1 MDIRLIHFTTPLSL
15 YGFTFH
21 TTSPDLHFV
30 DSLYLRHLDWPA
42 VLTLTSLY
50 FYTSS
55 KTLSYCLQKDLIIS
69 CTWDRKD
76 QDQCSK
82 LAVCRGGFRSVVRWF
97 SLSSC
102 FHFVHLSMYVQ
113 ETQTLYVSYVSKS
126 DSRPS
131 NPQGVFYTCWG
142 WSWLR
147 ATAYTRLLS
156 KWYADVCIHSECRLY
171 TLLLNIDLMTCA
183 KSIVWLLHYWEWR
196 GCKSLGT
203 LAQISPP

>member
-1 MDIRLIHFTTPLSL
+1 MDIRLIHFTNPLSL

-102 FHFVHLSMYVQ
+102 FHIVHLSMYVQ

-126 DSRPS
+126 DSRPD
-131 NPQGVFYTCWG
+131 PQILRVSFILVEVGV
-142 WSWLR
+142 
-147 ATAYTRLLS
+147 
-156 KWYADVCIHSECRLY
+156 
-171 TLLLNIDLMTCA
+171 
-183 KSIVWLLHYWEWR
+183 
-196 GCKSLGT
+196 GCELQHTHASSANGT
-203 LAQISPP
+203 LMCVSTASAGCTHSYLILIWWPVPSRLCGCYTIENEEVANR